1 MALMHRRFP
10 SMPVAFVTYGI
21 HTEQGKLFHQHCLKN
36 QDDFHTPI
44 DIRRVLYN
52 DPAVNRK
59 RYKVNH
65 NENGDSVK
73 TQIAL
78 LDDPRFY
85 EACVSLML
93 LIDCDIRNHG
103 LVVRVI
109 PVFCTSGSHRC
120 DTTCKALTNKVL
132 NDG

>member
-1 MALMHRRFP
+1 MLQF
-10 SMPVAFVTYGI
+10 PVAFVTYGI
-21 HTEQGKLFHQHCLKN
+21 HTEQGKTFRQYCVKN
-36 QDDFHTPI
+36 KENFQTPI

-65 NENGDSVK
+65 MENGDSVK

-85 EACVSLML
+85 EACVSLMV
-93 LIDCDIRNHG
+93 LIDCDILANG
-103 LVVRVI
+103 MVTKVI

-120 DTTCKALTNKVL
+120 DTVCKALTNKVL